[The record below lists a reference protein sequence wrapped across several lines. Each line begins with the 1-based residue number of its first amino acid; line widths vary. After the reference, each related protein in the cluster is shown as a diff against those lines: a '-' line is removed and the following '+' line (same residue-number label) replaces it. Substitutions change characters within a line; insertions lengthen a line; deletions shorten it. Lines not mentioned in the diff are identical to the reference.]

1 MQNKG
6 VIRLFAILLALVCLY
21 QLSFTFFSKRV
32 ENKAKT
38 YAYNEEARQQA
49 QELSK
54 GNELN
59 FQFYLDSVGAVRESF
74 YLDSMSNETVYNFLF
89 MRKFTYKD
97 CKSREINLGLDLK
110 GGMNVMMEV
119 STVDVVRAL
128 ANHTTDPVFNQ
139 AIDMAIEKQ
148 RTSNGD
154 FVTLFGESIKQI
166 DPDVR
171 LAGYFSTQLRD
182 KIKLSDDNQ
191 KVLSLVKK
199 ETTDAFDRTYQ
210 ILRQR
215 IDKFGVAQP
224 NIQKLQ
230 SSERILIELPGVK
243 EPERVRKLLQGTAQ
257 LEFWLAHDLSEVFN
271 YLQEANNYLATI
283 SDSDSENIEEPE
295 NTLIIEEEIV
305 EVIENDSTV
314 VEENSLL
321 AELQSE
327 NNTTDEQFADEEQ
340 WRKSNPLFS
349 KLQINVDQQG
359 MVGQGPVLGYALLK
373 DKKEV
378 DRMLQLAKDRKIIPT
393 NVQFFWE
400 AKPLKGT
407 DAYALY
413 AINITTR
420 DGSPL
425 LGGEVVTD
433 ARQDF
438 DNMGNPEI
446 SMAMNAEGAKEWK
459 KITGSNVGKSIAIVL
474 DDVVYSAPR
483 VNGEISGGRS
493 SISGSFTVEEAKDL
507 ANILKAGKLPA
518 PAVIVQ
524 EAVVGPSL
532 GEESIRAGFISFILA
547 FVLVLVYMVVF
558 YNRAGMLACVA
569 LLANVFFLF
578 GVLASL
584 GAVLTLPGIAGIVLT
599 MAMAIDANVIINERV
614 KEELRLGKSLA
625 SAVAD
630 GYKNA
635 YSAIID
641 GNVTTFIVGVVLIIF
656 GTGPVQGFA
665 VTLTIGI
672 LTSLFTSVLIT
683 RLNIDWFLNKKK
695 NITFSFK
702 FSENFLSNT
711 KIDFVGA
718 RKKGFIIFG
727 IIAVI
732 CLGSLT
738 FKGMT
743 YGIDFQGGR
752 TFTVRFDQNVS
763 TNDLR
768 QSLAEQF
775 DGDAPEVKT
784 FGGNSQVKITTK
796 YKINEDT
803 DEVKKEVVEKL
814 YNGAKDHFASTLTLS
829 EFSTTLENPLG
840 IISEETVGPTI
851 ASDIKRSS
859 VIAILISLLMMFLYI
874 SARFKKWQFGTGAV
888 AGLVNVTV
896 IVLGVFSLFS
906 GILPFSM
913 EVDQTFIAAVLTVI
927 GYVIN
932 DTVIVFDRVREFMK
946 LYPKRDLRSQMN
958 DAINSTL
965 SRTVNT
971 SASTLVVLLMIFIFG
986 GEVIRG
992 FAFALLIGVT
1002 AGIFSTLF
1010 IACPIGYELLK
1021 RKQAKLEAAKTK

>member
-21 QLSFTFFSKRV
+21 QLSFTFFTKRV
-32 ENKAKT
+32 ETKAKE
-38 YAYNEEARQQA
+38 YAHNEVAQKQA
-49 QELSK
+49 EDLSK

-59 FQFYLDSVGAVRESF
+59 YRFYLDSVAAARESF

-89 MRKFTYKD
+89 MRKFSYKD
-97 CKSREINLGLDLK
+97 CKAREINLGLDLK

-128 ANHTTDPVFNQ
+128 ANHTTDPIFNQ
-139 AIDMAIEKQ
+139 AIEMAIEKQ
-148 RTSNGD
+148 RVSNGD

-166 DPDVR
+166 DPNVR

-182 KIKLSDDNQ
+182 KIKLADDNN
-191 KVLSLVKK
+191 KVLSVVKK

-257 LEFWLAHDLSEVFN
+257 LEFWLTYDFGEVFN
-271 YLQEANNYLATI
+271 YINEANDYLA
-283 SDSDSENIEEPE
+283 SVGA
-295 NTLIIEEEIV
+295 EEISTQEV
-305 EVIENDSTV
+305 VATAEEVIVENDSTV
-314 VEENSLL
+314 VAEEDALL
-321 AELQSE
+321 AELQ
-327 NNTTDEQFADEEQ
+327 NTDTDKSGAEDQFADEAE
-340 WRKSNPLFS
+340 WKAKNPLYS
-349 KLQINVDQQG
+349 RMQMNIDQQTGTIGGGPVVGYAPLQNKKEIDRLLQI
-359 MVGQGPVLGYALLK
+359 AK
-373 DKKEV
+373 DKK
-378 DRMLQLAKDRKIIPT
+378 IIPS
-393 NVQFFWE
+393 NVRFLWD

-413 AINITTR
+413 AINVTTR
-420 DGSPL
+420 DGSSL
-425 LGGEVVTD
+425 LGGEVITD

-438 DNMGNPEI
+438 DNNGNAEI
-446 SMAMNAEGAKEWK
+446 SMSMNAEGAKEWK
-459 KITGSNVGKSIAIVL
+459 KITGANIGKCVAIVL
-474 DDVVYSAPR
+474 DDVVYSAPNIN
-483 VNGEISGGRS
+483 VEISGGRS
-493 SISGSFTVEEAKDL
+493 SISGSFSVEEAKDL

-518 PAVIVQ
+518 PAIIVQ

-547 FVLVLVYMVVF
+547 FIMVLIYMVVF
-558 YNRAGMLACVA
+558 YNRAGMLACIA
-569 LLANVFFLF
+569 LIANVFFLF

-599 MAMAIDANVIINERV
+599 MAMAVDANVIINERI

-641 GNVTTFIVGVVLIIF
+641 GNVTTFLVGVVLIIF

-683 RLNIDWFLNKKK
+683 RLNIDLLLNKKK

-711 KIDFVGA
+711 KIDFVGS

-727 IIAVI
+727 IIAVL

-738 FKGMT
+738 FKGMS
-743 YGIDFQGGR
+743 YGIDFRGGR
-752 TFTVRFDQNVS
+752 TFTVRFDQNVA

-775 DGDAPEVKT
+775 EGDAPEVKT

-814 YNGAKDHFASTLTLS
+814 YNGAKGYFTSELTLS

-851 ASDIKRSS
+851 ANDIKRSS
-859 VIAILISLLMMFLYI
+859 VIAVIVALLMMFLYI
-874 SARFKKWQFGTGAV
+874 SARFKKWQFGSGAV
-888 AGLVNVTV
+888 LALVNVTL
-896 IVLGVFSLFS
+896 IVLGVFSIFT
-906 GILPFSM
+906 GILPFNM
-913 EVDQTFIAAVLTVI
+913 DVDQTFIAAVLTVI
-927 GYVIN
+927 GYAIN
-932 DTVIVFDRVREFMK
+932 DTVIVFDRVREYMK
-946 LYPKRDLRSQMN
+946 LYPKRDLKSQMN

-971 SASTLVVLLMIFIFG
+971 SGSTLIVILMIFIFG

-992 FAFALLIGVT
+992 FTFALLIGVI

-1010 IACPIGYELLK
+1010 IACPIGYEFLK
-1021 RKQAKLEAAKTK
+1021 RKQDKLEAKAK